1 MRLGIFKKK
10 WIREH
15 DQASFDLIDLSQ
27 FHSTACRYLTGYV
40 VMYISILISLAVYAS
55 DIYTA
60 IVLLAFDRWSTS
72 IKPYVPFNIS
82 RWIFAGCII
91 LSFVLL
97 LYEYIVAYKVIRGR
111 NVSLTYTNP
120 LARNLY
126 SIRGYDYF
134 CLFAKITKS
143 RNKVEY
149 IALFVYFTFKG
160 WARLIF
166 ADSPRQVL
174 NALTLY
180 SVLKIDSDFV
190 DTVEELANRSFTE
203 AAVVSVMA
211 FSLLIWVINVT
222 QFIIALLCACP
233 LYVHIDKS
241 ECSGLE
247 EYCCTRINK
256 RIAKLVAKHHKK
268 GLKELKEANKRLPKQ
283 PTLPLVDLD
292 TENNASS
299 ESFDDIV
306 PLNKKGGLAHTESRE
321 HLLSHSSSQT
331 TLTRQDS
338 ESTLANN
345 PLQNLPNRS
354 YSNSQASTLHSK
366 PSQNTLRSQPSNSSL
381 NNPRSGPG
389 GAGATPPA
397 NNLQRYPTG
406 TGTSILRSNSNNMQS
421 NNNVR
426 FQDDNRMM
434 KSPSQTVQVQEPS
447 PEATVPPSSVTF
459 GGNMSIPEPSKGYGG
474 NEMSPIQE
482 HPNTNPFNQQT
493 TNPYIQQP
501 QPPYMQQRQASDPY
515 PQRQK
520 QQPPPN
526 AMNRQASNP
535 YPQQQGFA
543 DPMSSQLQSSMPYRQ
558 SAQPPPRNRPK
569 PPPIRTD
576 LAQAQSRQRQT
587 RPEVVAKPVPYR
599 PAQPQPPVRP
609 ESTASSHYSPQSQMF
624 DIGNRQQN
632 VSELVTRE
640 PTLPNLRDS
649 SVSMSTI
656 ARSNT
661 PHNNVGWAN
670 QMNQSLMN
678 QHQQQNHESD
688 SYEMTTNSHRQSP
701 GIEHRQPTLPKFD
714 IDD

>member
-1 MRLGIFKKK
+1 M
-10 WIREH
+10 
-15 DQASFDLIDLSQ
+15 
-27 FHSTACRYLTGYV
+27 
-40 VMYISILISLAVYAS
+40 
-55 DIYTA
+55 
-60 IVLLAFDRWSTS
+60 
-72 IKPYVPFNIS
+72 
-82 RWIFAGCII
+82 
-91 LSFVLL
+91 
-97 LYEYIVAYKVIRGR
+97 
-111 NVSLTYTNP
+111 
-120 LARNLY
+120 
-126 SIRGYDYF
+126 
-134 CLFAKITKS
+134 
-143 RNKVEY
+143 
-149 IALFVYFTFKG
+149 FVYFTFKG

-233 LYVHIDKS
+233 IYVHIDKS
-241 ECSGLE
+241 GCSGLE

-306 PLNKKGGLAHTESRE
+306 PLNKKGGLAQTESRE

-331 TLTRQDS
+331 TLARQDS

-354 YSNSQASTLHSK
+354 YSNSQASTLHSQ
-366 PSQNTLRSQPSNSSL
+366 PSQNTLRSHPSNSSL
-381 NNPRSGPG
+381 NHPRGGPNGSG
-389 GAGATPPA
+389 
-397 NNLQRYPTG
+397 NNVSNLQRYPTG
-406 TGTSILRSNSNNMQS
+406 TGTSILRSNSNNMQNS
-421 NNNVR
+421 NAVR
-426 FQDDNRMM
+426 FNDDNYMM

-459 GGNMSIPEPSKGYGG
+459 GGNMAIPEPNKGYGG

-482 HPNTNPFNQQT
+482 HPNTSLYDQQP

-501 QPPYMQQRQASDPY
+501 PYMPQQQRQASDPY
-515 PQRQK
+515 PQRQQ
-520 QQPPPN
+520 QQPLPPT
-526 AMNRQASNP
+526 NRMASNP
-535 YPQQQGFA
+535 YPQQAFP
-543 DPMSSQLQSSMPYRQ
+543 PMSSQLQSSSPYRQ
-558 SAQPPPRNRPK
+558 STQPPPRNRPK

-576 LAQAQSRQRQT
+576 LAQAQTRQRQA
-587 RPEVVAKPVPYR
+587 RPDVIARPIPHR
-599 PAQPQPPVRP
+599 PAQPPPQARP
-609 ESTASSHYSPQSQMF
+609 ESAASSHYSPQTQAF
-624 DIGNRQQN
+624 DLGNRQRN
-632 VSELVTRE
+632 VSELITRE
-640 PTLPNLRDS
+640 PTLPSVRDS

-670 QMNQSLMN
+670 QMNQSLTN
-678 QHQQQNHESD
+678 QQQEPD
-688 SYEMTTNSHRQSP
+688 TYEMTSTTHRKSP